1 MTRRQRRPGFTLL
14 EAAIALLVLG
24 LAAVGAFAGLGAAR
38 RAETGAAQVGPAVA
52 LAEERLAA
60 LVLAAPRELRALP
73 DSLRRGRF
81 AAPYGEYAWS
91 AEARPVTGERSL
103 YDLAVTV
110 TWPAGGRL
118 AVRTRRFRPAVA
130 GPLAEVP

>member
-1 MTRRQRRPGFTLL
+1 MTRRCTRAGFTLL

-24 LAAVGAFAGLGAAR
+24 VAAVGAFAALGAAR

-60 LVLAAPRELRALP
+60 LVLASSRELRALP

-81 AAPYGEYAWS
+81 AAPYDGYAWT
-91 AEARPVTGERSL
+91 AESRAVAGEAGL
-103 YDLAVTV
+103 YDFAVAV
-110 TWPAGGRL
+110 TWPAGGHF
-118 AVRTRRFRPAVA
+118 AVRTRRYRPASV
-130 GPLAEVP
+130 GPLAEAP

>member
-1 MTRRQRRPGFTLL
+1 MTRRRRRAGFTLL

-24 LAAVGAFAGLGAAR
+24 LAAAGTFAALGAGR

-52 LAEERLAA
+52 LAEEPLAA
-60 LVLAAPRELRALP
+60 LVLASARELRALP

-81 AAPYGEYAWS
+81 ASPYDAYAWT
-91 AEARPVTGERSL
+91 AEARPVAGETDL

-118 AVRTRRFRPAVA
+118 ALRTRRFRAAPV
-130 GPLAEVP
+130 GPLAEAP

>member
-1 MTRRQRRPGFTLL
+1 MTRRCRRAGFTLL

-24 LAAVGAFAGLGAAR
+24 LAAAGAFAALGAAR
-38 RAETGAAQVGPAVA
+38 RAETGAVQVGPAVA

-81 AAPYGEYAWS
+81 AAPYDAYAWT
-91 AEARPVTGERSL
+91 AEARPVVGEPAL
-103 YDLAVTV
+103 YDLAVAV

-118 AVRTRRFRPAVA
+118 AVRTRRYRPASV
-130 GPLAEVP
+130 GPLAEAP